1 MNDNRRMR
9 SPLPG
14 AAQALPV
21 ISVTTHG
28 VALKASDIP
37 KVSSSWTLSDHV
49 GHWKVRW
56 GIGRMNYRVEPGLY
70 ALGSPGSRSPVVVTA
85 NYRLTFDVLRRA
97 IAGHDVWI
105 LALDT
110 RGVNVW
116 CAAGK
121 GTFGTDELVR
131 RIAFTELGKIVSH
144 RRLILPQLGG
154 PGIAAHEVK
163 KRSGFG
169 VLYGP
174 VRAED
179 LPRFLAAGLKADDGM
194 RRVTFTTAERLVLVP
209 MELVPALRGS
219 VPLLIILWLLGG
231 WGWWGY
237 SMDAFRTNA
246 LNLTTA
252 YLGALATGVF
262 FTPLL
267 LPWLPGRAFSVKG
280 TLAGLIWAL
289 LFIFLISRSAPG
301 SFPSRAWEGAVWL
314 LALPSISAFL
324 AMNFTGSSTITS
336 LSGVKKEFRYAVPLQ
351 MAGVGA
357 GLILWF
363 AGHFLQGSL

>member
-1 MNDNRRMR
+1 
-9 SPLPG
+9 
-14 AAQALPV
+14 
-21 ISVTTHG
+21 
-28 VALKASDIP
+28 
-37 KVSSSWTLSDHV
+37 
-49 GHWKVRW
+49 
-56 GIGRMNYRVEPGLY
+56 
-70 ALGSPGSRSPVVVTA
+70 
-85 NYRLTFDVLRRA
+85 
-97 IAGHDVWI
+97 
-105 LALDT
+105 
-110 RGVNVW
+110 
-116 CAAGK
+116 
-121 GTFGTDELVR
+121 
-131 RIAFTELGKIVSH
+131 
-144 RRLILPQLGG
+144 ILPQLGG

-301 SFPSRAWEGAVWL
+301 SFPSRAWEGAVNFAAFGRYIEGACRDGL
-314 LALPSISAFL
+314 QENPEPSPELFSDE
-324 AMNFTGSSTITS
+324 GRPD
-336 LSGVKKEFRYAVPLQ
+336 EE
-351 MAGVGA
+351 GA
-357 GLILWF
+357 
-363 AGHFLQGSL
+363 HCH

>member
-1 MNDNRRMR
+1 MSDSRRTG
-9 SPLPG
+9 SPLIG
-14 AAQALPV
+14 AARALPV

-28 VALKASDIP
+28 VALKASDVP
-37 KVSSSWTLSDHV
+37 EVSSSLTLSDHL

-56 GIGRMNYRVEPGLY
+56 GIGRRNYRVIPGLY
-70 ALGSPGSRSPVVVTA
+70 ALGSPGSGSPVVVTA

-97 IAGHDVWI
+97 LAGHHAWI
-105 LALDT
+105 LILDT
-110 RGVNVW
+110 QGVNVW

-131 RIAFTELGKIVSH
+131 RIASTNLGEIVTH

-163 KRSGFG
+163 RRSGFK

-179 LPRFLAAGLKADDGM
+179 LPRFLASGLKADDGM

-209 MELVPALRGS
+209 MELVPALRRS

-237 SMDAFRTNA
+237 SMDALRTNA
-246 LNLTTA
+246 FNLTVA
-252 YLGALATGVF
+252 YLGALTAGVF

-280 TLAGLIWAL
+280 GLTGLAWAL
-289 LFIFLISRSAPG
+289 LFFFLVSRGSPG

-336 LSGVKKEFRYAVPLQ
+336 LSGVKKEFRYALPLQ
-351 MAGVGA
+351 AAGVGA
-357 GLILWF
+357 ALILWF
-363 AGHFLQGSL
+363 AGHFLA